1 MEKWR
6 SEIEEVLANNPTIDR
21 WIIRDLVRQEN
32 QPCRMEV
39 SIILRCMMAL
49 KTLLLIG
56 QGAVSDPEVR
66 ERMTRSLVEAG
77 WPREIIDGFIDG
89 LKSGTGRLP
98 WPGVREATDE
108 EIREAFGDDD

>member
-6 SEIEEVLANNPTIDR
+6 DEIEKVLANNPTVDR

-32 QPCRMEV
+32 QSCQMEV
-39 SIILRCMMAL
+39 SIILRCMMIV

-56 QGAVSDPEVR
+56 PGDVSDPEVR

-77 WPREIIDGFIDG
+77 WSREMVDGFIDR

-98 WPGVREATDE
+98 RPGVKEATDE
-108 EIREAFGDDD
+108 EISEAFGDDE

>member
-6 SEIEEVLANNPTIDR
+6 DEIEKVLANNPTVDR

-32 QPCRMEV
+32 QSCQMEV
-39 SIILRCMMAL
+39 SIILRCMMIV

-56 QGAVSDPEVR
+56 PGDVSDPEVR

-77 WPREIIDGFIDG
+77 WSREMADGFIAR
-89 LKSGTGRLP
+89 LKSNISRLS
-98 WPGVREATDE
+98 WPEVNEATDE
-108 EIREAFGDDD
+108 GIRGASGDDE

>member
-6 SEIEEVLANNPTIDR
+6 SEIEEVLANNPTVDR
-21 WIIRDLVRQEN
+21 WIIRDLVWQEN
-32 QPCRMEV
+32 QPDKMAA
-39 SIILRCMMAL
+39 SIILKCMMTL

-56 QGAVSDPEVR
+56 QGAVSDPELR
-66 ERMTRSLVEAG
+66 ERMVRSLAGAG
-77 WPREIIDGFIDG
+77 WSREMIDGFIDR
-89 LKSGTGRLP
+89 LKSGASRLP

>member
-6 SEIEEVLANNPTIDR
+6 SEIEEVLANNPTVDR
-21 WIIRDLVRQEN
+21 WIIRDLVWQEN
-32 QPCRMEV
+32 QPDKMEA
-39 SIILRCMMAL
+39 SIILRCMMVL

-56 QGAVSDPEVR
+56 GGAVSAPELR

-77 WPREIIDGFIDG
+77 WSREMIDGFIDG
-89 LKSGTGRLP
+89 LKSDAGRLP